1 MLLVLHV
8 EGGFTSVSGV
18 VELVLQ
24 LCDGSLDQILTS
36 EPGLDFFLSF
46 SVQCCEQVSVLG
58 LQLITFFGLDEE
70 FLGQLIDSCVEIVLD
85 FGLVEQI
92 RSVFLLKAFVLESQ
106 SEDLIMEFKSG
117 FDV

>member
-24 LCDGSLDQILTS
+24 LCDGSLDQILAS

-46 SVQCCEQVSVLG
+46 GVQSCEQVAVFG
-58 LQLITFFGLDEE
+58 LKFVTFFGLDEE
-70 FLGQLIDSCVEIVLD
+70 FLGQLVDSCVEIVLD

-92 RSVFLLKAFVLESQ
+92 RSVFLLKAFVLELQ